1 MNFNHPMFKD
11 DMTDSKL
18 REGIEL
24 LNSSSIDEFF
34 SEHFIKQFKARML
47 VDDKKYQ

>member
-1 MNFNHPMFKD
+1 MNFNHPMLKD

-24 LNSSSIDEFF
+24 LNSSAID
-34 SEHFIKQFKARML
+34 
-47 VDDKKYQ
+47 